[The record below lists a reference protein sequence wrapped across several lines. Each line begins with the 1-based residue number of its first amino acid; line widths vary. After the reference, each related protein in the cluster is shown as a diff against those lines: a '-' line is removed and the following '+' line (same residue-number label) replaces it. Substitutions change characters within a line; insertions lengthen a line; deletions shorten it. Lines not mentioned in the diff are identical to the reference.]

1 MVGNGCE
8 IDAQIEHQNAVRQT
22 ECRLGI
28 AREKALK
35 LRCLRMLK

>member
-22 ECRLGI
+22 ECRLWI